1 MHGFHGRVLRIDLT
15 DRSTKEEI
23 IPGDVLK
30 KYLGGKGLACYL
42 LLKHLQPGID
52 PLSRDNKMV
61 FSTGPVADTPVPAA
75 SRFGVF
81 AKSPLT
87 GFFGE
92 SYSGGHV
99 APVMKRTGYDA
110 FMIEGASEEPLYLHI
125 SEGAVEFQ
133 DASGVWGEQ
142 TYATE
147 DALLDEVG
155 VRGAQALVIGPA
167 GENLV
172 RFACIKNNYWRSAGR
187 TGMGA
192 VMGSKKLKG
201 IVFSGSQTTPL
212 ADEDLLRGYVR
223 EMVNEYGDTDRTRTM
238 RKRGTPYMVGVA
250 NTAAAFPTRY
260 WRKGSFDGWEGIS
273 SDAMHEKMEVRPRAC
288 HRCFMAC
295 GKLIKVTS
303 GRHEGL
309 VLEGPE
315 YETLYAL
322 GGLCCVDRIDEVA
335 YLNDLC
341 DRLGLDTIT
350 GGNTVAFGIEAG
362 KRGKL
367 SGQPEY
373 GDVDAIAESLKQI
386 ARREG
391 AGEILARGVRGAAEE
406 LGLQDIAVHVKGLE
420 PAGYDPRTLRGMSLG
435 YAVSGRGACHLRS
448 SFYMVELNDE
458 APEEPV
464 AKTREFVRYENR
476 NTLEDCL
483 ILCRFYQKFIGW
495 KGMETIVRATTGMNA
510 TEDDLASIAS
520 RVTTMVKHFNIR
532 EGWTTED
539 DALPARMF
547 NEPIGPDGD
556 WVADEGE
563 LEIMLAEYYR
573 LHGWD
578 EDGMPRSAGP

>member
-1 MHGFHGRVLRIDLT
+1 MYGFHGKVLRVDLT
-15 DRSTKEEI
+15 NRSTKEEA
-23 IPGDVLK
+23 IPEDVQE
-30 KYLGGKGLACYL
+30 KYLGGKGLGSYL
-42 LLKHLQPGID
+42 LLKHLQPGVD
-52 PLSRDNKMV
+52 ALSPDNKIV
-61 FSTGPVADTPVPAA
+61 FSTGPVADTVVPAA
-75 SRFGVF
+75 SRFGVY

-110 FMIEGASEEPLYLHI
+110 FMIEGASDEPVYLHI
-125 SEGAVEFQ
+125 SDMGVEFA
-133 DASGVWGEQ
+133 DASDLWGTE

-147 DALLDEVG
+147 DALLERVG
-155 VRGAQALVIGPA
+155 VQGAQAIVIGPA
-167 GENLV
+167 GENEVL
-172 RFACIKNNYWRSAGR
+172 FACIKNNYWRSAGR

-201 IVFSGSQTTPL
+201 IVFSGSTSTPL
-212 ADEDLLRGYVR
+212 ADEGMLQSYVTD
-223 EMVNEYGDTDRTRTM
+223 MVKTYGNTERTRTM
-238 RKRGTPYMVGVA
+238 QREGTPYMVGVS
-250 NTAAAFPTRY
+250 NAASAFPTRY
-260 WRKGSFDGWEGIS
+260 WAEGSYDRWEGIS
-273 SDAMHEKMEVRPRAC
+273 SDAMHEKMEVKPRAC

-295 GKLIKVTS
+295 GKLSKVKS

-322 GGLCCVDRIDEVA
+322 GGICCVDQIEEVA

-350 GGNTVAFGIEAG
+350 GGNTVAFGIEAA

-367 SGQPEY
+367 TGQPDY
-373 GDVDAIAESLKQI
+373 GDVDAIAESLRQI
-386 ARREG
+386 AYREG
-391 AGEILARGVRGAAEE
+391 PGEVLAGGVRAAAEE
-406 LGLQDIAVHVKGLE
+406 LGLQDIAIHVKGLE

-448 SFYMVELNDE
+448 SFYMAELNDE
-458 APEEPV
+458 VPKEPV
-464 AKTREFVRYENR
+464 PKTREFIKFENR

-495 KGMETIVRATTGMNA
+495 EGMQTIVRATTGMDA
-510 TEDDLASIAS
+510 SESDLAAIAS
-520 RVTTMVKHFNIR
+520 RVTTLVKLFNIR
-532 EGWTTED
+532 EGWTRDD

-556 WVADEGE
+556 WVADEAE
-563 LEIMLAEYYR
+563 LETMLDEYYR

-578 EDGMPRSAGP
+578 QDGIPMNGE

>member
-1 MHGFHGRVLRIDLT
+1 MYGFHGKVLRVDLT
-15 DRSTKEEI
+15 NRSTKEEA
-23 IPGDVLK
+23 IPEDVQE
-30 KYLGGKGLACYL
+30 KYLGGKGLGSYL
-42 LLKHLQPGID
+42 LLKHLQPGVD
-52 PLSRDNKMV
+52 ALSPDNKIV
-61 FSTGPVADTPVPAA
+61 FSTGPVADTVVPAA
-75 SRFGVF
+75 SRFGVY

-110 FMIEGASEEPLYLHI
+110 FMIEGASEEPVYLHI
-125 SEGAVEFQ
+125 SDTGVTFA
-133 DASGVWGEQ
+133 DASDLWGTE

-147 DALLDEVG
+147 DALLERVDVQ
-155 VRGAQALVIGPA
+155 GAQAIVIGPA
-167 GENLV
+167 GENQVL
-172 RFACIKNNYWRSAGR
+172 FACIKNNYWRSAGR

-201 IVFSGSQTTPL
+201 IVFSGSQSTPL
-212 ADEDLLRGYVR
+212 ADEDMLQSYVTD
-223 EMVNEYGDTDRTRTM
+223 MVKTYGNTERTRTM
-238 RKRGTPYMVGVA
+238 QKEGTPYMVGVSNA
-250 NTAAAFPTRY
+250 AAAFPTRY
-260 WRKGSFDGWEGIS
+260 WAEGSYDRWEGIS
-273 SDAMHEKMEVRPRAC
+273 SDAMHQKMDVKPNAC

-295 GKLIKVTS
+295 GKLIKVKS

-322 GGLCCVDRIDEVA
+322 GGICCVDQIDEVA

-350 GGNTVAFGIEAG
+350 GGNTVAFGIEAA

-367 SGQPEY
+367 AGQPDY
-373 GDVDAIAESLKQI
+373 GDVDAIAESLRQI
-386 ARREG
+386 AYREG
-391 AGEILARGVRGAAEE
+391 PGEILAGGVRAAAEE
-406 LGLQDIAVHVKGLE
+406 LGLQDIAIHVKGLE

-448 SFYMVELNDE
+448 SFYMAELNDE
-458 APEEPV
+458 VPKEPV
-464 AKTREFVRYENR
+464 PKTREFIKFENR

-495 KGMETIVRATTGMNA
+495 DGMQTIVRATTGMDA
-510 TEDDLASIAS
+510 SESDLAAIAS
-520 RVTTMVKHFNIR
+520 RVTTLVKLFNIR
-532 EGWTTED
+532 EGWTRGD

-556 WVADEGE
+556 WVADEAE
-563 LEIMLAEYYR
+563 LQIMLDEYYR

-578 EDGMPRSAGP
+578 QDGIPVNGA